1 MSKLSW
7 KNHKNHYEI
16 LKEFYSLNKYLISE
30 QLKDTLLDA
39 IECMEYTISKEKEGD
54 KNERVYKKRRSI

>member
-16 LKEFYSLNKYLISE
+16 LKEFYALNKYLISE
-30 QLKDTLLDA
+30 QFKDTLLDA
-39 IECMEYTISKEKEGD
+39 IECMEYTISKEQEGD